1 MVWPFVGSPCWA
13 RTSDNLHIAY
23 AVLGVKPWEYFH
35 LFCNSEGLAHTLRTV
50 ALSQSV
56 SLSGTL
62 SVKLLSMVR
71 VLSIPLVLE

>member
-1 MVWPFVGSPCWA
+1 MRIP
-13 RTSDNLHIAY
+13 L
-23 AVLGVKPWEYFH
+23 AVLGVKPWEYEII
-35 LFCNSEGLAHTLRTV
+35 STKTERAPHTLRTV

-71 VLSIPLVLE
+71 VLSILLVLE